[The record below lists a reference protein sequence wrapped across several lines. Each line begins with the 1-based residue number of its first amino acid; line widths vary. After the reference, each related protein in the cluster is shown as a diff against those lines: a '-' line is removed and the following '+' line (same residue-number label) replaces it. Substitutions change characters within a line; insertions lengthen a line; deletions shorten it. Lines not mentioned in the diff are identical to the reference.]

1 MYVQGIFNLLFPCKY
16 SPMMFPDP
24 KIYEKKTTKNTKSK
38 IGDRNEIEHWVELK
52 LCSCCNVNQIA
63 S

>member
-24 KIYEKKTTKNTKSK
+24 KMYEDKKQPKTPKVKLE
-38 IGDRNEIEHWVELK
+38 IGMRLNIGL
-52 LCSCCNVNQIA
+52 S
-63 S
+63 